1 VAVDRA
7 KPANLPTYTQLP
19 PLTLLRLPRQADEA
33 LKHPWLMLS
42 DAALQRRDLH
52 KSHAAMKRW
61 NRKRKLKKVFHTVV
75 AANRM
80 HTLLGGLKKAAA
92 IEVEAQRAQAAI
104 ELAAEAAS
112 GELEAPP
119 SVADL

>member
-1 VAVDRA
+1 M
-7 KPANLPTYTQLP
+7 
-19 PLTLLRLPRQADEA
+19 RLSRRLRQAGEA

-52 KSHAAMKRW
+52 KSQAAMKRW

-92 IEVEAQRAQAAI
+92 AVEVDAQRAQAAI